1 MTLRS
6 RNLSDF
12 CFVKLALTLL
22 VGPVKPSVYLFF
34 VGLKC
39 KDVEEILIAT
49 NSMNYSDLVKP
60 TTVADDEYFQALT
73 AHMRECDPVPYIE
86 SETHKSFWVAT
97 KHADIIEIERQNEKF
112 LNTQNSVLMRREIE
126 EQVAAARTGP
136 ALRTLINMDEPDH
149 RKFRDLTRD
158 WFLPANLKPVE
169 RRVKELAA
177 RAVDD
182 MLELGEEIDFV
193 KDIAAW
199 YPLRVIM
206 MILGVPEEDLPL
218 MLRLTQELFGA
229 DDPDMRREVETEEQR
244 MQTLIEFYTYFNS
257 ITQDRRKRPGDDV
270 ASAIANAQID
280 GEKIGDLEA
289 MSYYVIIAT
298 AGHDTTSSST
308 AGGLLALI
316 QHPDE
321 FKKLQNHPE
330 ISHLAVDEAIR
341 WVSPVKHFLRY
352 ATEAYE
358 LRGKRINQGDALM
371 MLYPS
376 GNRDEEVFE
385 NADKFIADRRP
396 NRHLAFGHGAHHCL
410 GNLLAKMEMK
420 HLYEELFSRV
430 SSIELNGE
438 PKLIQSTFVSGLKT
452 LPVRVKAK

>member
-1 MTLRS
+1 MP
-6 RNLSDF
+6 D
-12 CFVKLALTLL
+12 
-22 VGPVKPSVYLFF
+22 
-34 VGLKC
+34 
-39 KDVEEILIAT
+39 
-49 NSMNYSDLVKP
+49 YSDLVKP
-60 TTVADDEYFQALT
+60 TTVANDAYFQALT
-73 AHMRECDPVPYIE
+73 AHMRKNDPVPYIE
-86 SETHKSFWVAT
+86 SDTHKSFWVAT
-97 KHADIIEIERQNEKF
+97 KHADIIEIERQDEKF
-112 LNTQNSVLMRREIE
+112 LNTQNSVLMRREVE
-126 EQVAAARTGP
+126 EQAVAGGGGP

-149 RKFRDLTRD
+149 RKFRDLTRE
-158 WFLPANLKPVE
+158 WFLPANLNPVE
-169 RRVKELAA
+169 SRVKQLAV
-177 RAVDD
+177 RAIDD

-193 KDIAAW
+193 KDVAVW

-229 DDPDMRREVETEEQR
+229 DDPDMGREVATEEQR
-244 MQTLIEFYTYFNS
+244 MQTIIEFYTYFNAM
-257 ITQDRRKRPGDDV
+257 TQDRRKQPGDDV
-270 ASAIANAQID
+270 ASVIANAQVD
-280 GEKIGDLEA
+280 GQQIGDLEA
-289 MSYYVIIAT
+289 MSYYIIVAT

-308 AGGLLALI
+308 AGGLLALME
-316 QHPDE
+316 HPDE
-321 FKKLQNHPE
+321 FRKLRDNLA

-352 ATEAYE
+352 ATEDYE
-358 LRGKRINQGDALM
+358 LRGKPIKQGDALM

-385 NADKFIADRRP
+385 DADQFIADRRP

-438 PKLIQSTFVSGLKT
+438 PKLIHSTFVSGLKT
-452 LPVRVKAK
+452 LPVRIKAK

>member
-1 MTLRS
+1 
-6 RNLSDF
+6 
-12 CFVKLALTLL
+12 
-22 VGPVKPSVYLFF
+22 
-34 VGLKC
+34 
-39 KDVEEILIAT
+39 
-49 NSMNYSDLVKP
+49 MNYSDLVKP
-60 TTVADDEYFQALT
+60 TTVADDDYFQALT
-73 AHMRECDPVPYIE
+73 VHMRKNDPLPYIE
-86 SETHKSFWVAT
+86 SDTHKPFWVAT

-112 LNTQNSVLMRREIE
+112 LNTQNSVLMRREVE
-126 EQVAAARTGP
+126 EQAVAGGGGP

-158 WFLPANLKPVE
+158 WFLPANLQPVE
-169 RRVKELAA
+169 NRVKQLAVQA
-177 RAVDD
+177 IDD

-193 KDIAAW
+193 NDVAVW

-229 DDPDMRREVETEEQR
+229 DDPDMRREVATEEER
-244 MQTLIEFYTYFNS
+244 MQTIIEFYTYFNTL
-257 ITQDRRKRPGDDV
+257 TQDRRKHPGDDV
-270 ASAIANAQID
+270 ASVIANAQID
-280 GEKIGDLEA
+280 GQQIGDLEA
-289 MSYYVIIAT
+289 MSYYVIVAT

-308 AGGLLALI
+308 AGGLLALMEY
-316 QHPDE
+316 PDE
-321 FKKLQNHPE
+321 FRKLLNNLA
-330 ISHLAVDEAIR
+330 ISPLAVDEAIR

-352 ATEAYE
+352 STVDYE
-358 LRGKRINQGDALM
+358 LRGKQIKQGDALM

-376 GNRDEEVFE
+376 GNRDEDVFE
-385 NADKFIADRRP
+385 NADQFIADRRP

-420 HLYEELFSRV
+420 HLYDELFSRV

-452 LPVRVKAK
+452 LPVRIKAK

>member
-1 MTLRS
+1 MS
-6 RNLSDF
+6 ASQ
-12 CFVKLALTLL
+12 
-22 VGPVKPSVYLFF
+22 KPA
-34 VGLKC
+34 K
-39 KDVEEILIAT
+39 
-49 NSMNYSDLVKP
+49 SMNYSDLVKP
-60 TTVADDEYFQALT
+60 TTVADDDYFQALT
-73 AHMRECDPVPYIE
+73 AHMRKNDPLPYIE
-86 SETHKSFWVAT
+86 SDTHKPFWVAT

-112 LNTQNSVLMRREIE
+112 LNTQNSVLMRREVE
-126 EQVAAARTGP
+126 EQAVAGGGGP

-158 WFLPANLKPVE
+158 WFLPANLQPVE
-169 RRVKELAA
+169 SRVKQLAA
-177 RAVDD
+177 QAIDN

-193 KDIAAW
+193 NDVAVW

-229 DDPDMRREVETEEQR
+229 DDPDMRREVATEEER
-244 MQTLIEFYTYFNS
+244 MQTIIEFYTYFNTL
-257 ITQDRRKRPGDDV
+257 TQDRRKHPGDDV
-270 ASAIANAQID
+270 ASVIANAQID
-280 GEKIGDLEA
+280 GQQIGDLEA
-289 MSYYVIIAT
+289 MSYYVIVAT

-308 AGGLLALI
+308 AGGLLALMEY
-316 QHPDE
+316 PDE
-321 FKKLQNHPE
+321 FRKLLNNLA
-330 ISHLAVDEAIR
+330 ISPLAVDEAIR

-352 ATEAYE
+352 STVDYE
-358 LRGKRINQGDALM
+358 LRGKQIKQGDALM

-376 GNRDEEVFE
+376 GNRDEDVFE
-385 NADKFIADRRP
+385 NADQFIADRRP

-420 HLYEELFSRV
+420 HLYNELFSRV

-452 LPVRVKAK
+452 LPVRIKAK

>member
-1 MTLRS
+1 
-6 RNLSDF
+6 
-12 CFVKLALTLL
+12 
-22 VGPVKPSVYLFF
+22 
-34 VGLKC
+34 
-39 KDVEEILIAT
+39 
-49 NSMNYSDLVKP
+49 MNYSDLVKP
-60 TTVADDEYFQALT
+60 TTVADDDYFQALT
-73 AHMRECDPVPYIE
+73 AHMRKNDPLPYIE
-86 SETHKSFWVAT
+86 SDTHKPFWVAT

-112 LNTQNSVLMRREIE
+112 LNTQNSVLMRREVE
-126 EQVAAARTGP
+126 EQAGAGGGGP

-158 WFLPANLKPVE
+158 WFLPANLQPVE
-169 RRVKELAA
+169 SRVKQLAA
-177 RAVDD
+177 QAIDN

-193 KDIAAW
+193 YDVAVW

-229 DDPDMRREVETEEQR
+229 DDPDMRREVATEEER
-244 MQTLIEFYTYFNS
+244 MQTIIEFYTYFNTL
-257 ITQDRRKRPGDDV
+257 TQDRRKHPGDDV
-270 ASAIANAQID
+270 ASVIANAQID
-280 GEKIGDLEA
+280 GQQIGDLEA
-289 MSYYVIIAT
+289 MSYYVIVAT

-308 AGGLLALI
+308 AGGLLALMEY
-316 QHPDE
+316 PDE
-321 FKKLQNHPE
+321 FRKLLNNLA
-330 ISHLAVDEAIR
+330 ISPLAVDEAIR

-352 ATEAYE
+352 STVDYE
-358 LRGKRINQGDALM
+358 LRGKQIKQGDALM

-376 GNRDEEVFE
+376 GNRDEDVFE
-385 NADKFIADRRP
+385 NADQFIADRRP

-420 HLYEELFSRV
+420 HLYNELFSRV

-452 LPVRVKAK
+452 LPVRIKAK